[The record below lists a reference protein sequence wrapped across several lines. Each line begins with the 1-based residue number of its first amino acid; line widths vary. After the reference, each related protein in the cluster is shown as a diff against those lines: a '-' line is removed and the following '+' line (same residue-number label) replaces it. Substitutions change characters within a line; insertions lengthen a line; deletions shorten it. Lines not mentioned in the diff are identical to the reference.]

1 MTEINKPT
9 CLHCNRDNTQVPL
22 LDFNYKDTRF
32 WICTEHLPILL
43 HRPEELTGKLP
54 DAENLRG
61 VDHD

>member
-1 MTEINKPT
+1 MTEINKQT

-22 LDFNYKDTRF
+22 LDFNYKDTQF

>member
-1 MTEINKPT
+1 MTELDKQT
-9 CLHCNRDNTQVPL
+9 CLHCDRDNNQVPL
-22 LDFNYKDTRF
+22 LKLKYKDTQF
-32 WICTEHLPILL
+32 WICTEHLPVLL